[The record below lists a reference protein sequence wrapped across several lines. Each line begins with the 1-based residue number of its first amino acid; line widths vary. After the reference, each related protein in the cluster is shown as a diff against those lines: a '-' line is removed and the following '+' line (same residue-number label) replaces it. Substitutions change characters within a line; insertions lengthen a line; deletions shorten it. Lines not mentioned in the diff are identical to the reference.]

1 MDNQPFH
8 SARQLGAVMRAAR
21 LRRGWSQTELAER
34 AAVDRPWLVKL
45 ETGRLDNPTLRRVLQ
60 VVESLG
66 LQLSV
71 QEGTQ
76 GDSPFDL
83 NALWLDEE
91 GDR

>member
-1 MDNQPFH
+1 MENQPFH

-60 VVESLG
+60 VVQSLG

-71 QEGTQ
+71 QEAVKGESTV
-76 GDSPFDL
+76 DL
-83 NALWLDEE
+83 SSLWGEE
-91 GDR
+91 EDRR

>member
-1 MDNQPFH
+1 METQPFH

-45 ETGRLDNPTLRRVLQ
+45 ETGHLDNPTLRRVLQ

-71 QEGTQ
+71 QEPVRGN
-76 GDSPFDL
+76 SAFDL
-83 NALWLDEE
+83 STLWGEE
-91 GDR
+91 DDQR

>member
-1 MDNQPFH
+1 
-8 SARQLGAVMRAAR
+8 MRAAR

-60 VVESLG
+60 VVESLE

-71 QEGTQ
+71 QEPVEG
-76 GDSPFDL
+76 SSAFDL
-83 NALWLDEE
+83 GALWDEGE
-91 GDR
+91 RGR

>member
-1 MDNQPFH
+1 MESQPFH
-8 SARQLGAVMRAAR
+8 SARQLGAVMRTAR

-71 QEGTQ
+71 QEPVE

-83 NALWLDEE
+83 RALWGEE
-91 GDR
+91 EDGR

>member
-1 MDNQPFH
+1 MASQPFH
-8 SARQLGAVMRAAR
+8 SARQLGAVMRTER

-71 QEGTQ
+71 QESVE

-83 NALWLDEE
+83 SALWGEE
-91 GDR
+91 EDGR